1 MNIKKTGAVLLP
13 LVVFTWLAVYVL
25 TAVINVPMG
34 PKVSLLFALAIGP
47 LGMVGCLELGR
58 FLDPRSSTLPARAG
72 IAFGVCAFAIME
84 AVMVI
89 QKGAGGLLKALSRQ
103 EIFEQL
109 PEQKASLWLAWQSAN
124 AVQAS
129 MDIAFDIFY
138 CLALLLFSILM
149 LEDRRFGR
157 LIGGFGIFTST
168 ALLILNFWTFPIPP
182 AEAGLIDVG
191 PLTGLWWI
199 VVIVLWIRADRAE
212 VGTAGAGASGS

>member
-1 MNIKKTGAVLLP
+1 
-13 LVVFTWLAVYVL
+13 
-25 TAVINVPMG
+25 
-34 PKVSLLFALAIGP
+34 
-47 LGMVGCLELGR
+47 
-58 FLDPRSSTLPARAG
+58 
-72 IAFGVCAFAIME
+72 
-84 AVMVI
+84 
-89 QKGAGGLLKALSRQ
+89 
-103 EIFEQL
+103 
-109 PEQKASLWLAWQSAN
+109 
-124 AVQAS
+124 
-129 MDIAFDIFY
+129 
-138 CLALLLFSILM
+138 M